1 MGYGGGEDEE
11 EDSGMRR
18 KVWDGMKVLVF
29 VCVVLPRLTGVERGE
44 EAECVG
50 LRWTLVW
57 TSWTGM
63 CRPKERERAQRKGEG
78 RATHAVPTN
87 GPRRRCQGVS
97 GRATPLTSSSGR
109 MPSSSS
115 MPYASAARGRRW
127 GRALSPAERRGACFR
142 PFVISNIIVK
152 RFCQAFTAHVAGR
165 LRPESPVSF
174 LDFLLAWTA
183 AA

>member
-87 GPRRRCQGVS
+87 GPRRRCTLSGCQRQGDAINVIIGQS
-97 GRATPLTSSSGR
+97 AVIILHAVRESRTGPQMGQDAQPRGEEGSVFQTVLYVER
-109 MPSSSS
+109 FHH
-115 MPYASAARGRRW
+115 ASRIYLVVGSCPACS
-127 GRALSPAERRGACFR
+127 ALMIHR
-142 PFVISNIIVK
+142 SNT
-152 RFCQAFTAHVAGR
+152 Q
-165 LRPESPVSF
+165 
-174 LDFLLAWTA
+174 
-183 AA
+183 

>member
-1 MGYGGGEDEE
+1 
-11 EDSGMRR
+11 MRR

-115 MPYASAARGRRW
+115 MPYASAARGRKW
-127 GRALSPAERRGACFR
+127 GRALSPAERKGSVFQTICHFEYRCQTVLSGIHGAR
-142 PFVISNIIVK
+142 RWKVTPRKSGIV
-152 RFCQAFTAHVAGR
+152 
-165 LRPESPVSF
+165 S
-174 LDFLLAWTA
+174 
-183 AA
+183 